1 MRNPSHASHGASSSC
16 RRHRISTM
24 GICARKVK
32 GTHEGAEEEVTLAA
46 RLGRVQRGLE
56 RNPELEDER
65 EGGHRDAGDR
75 HQWWRGRRMQWIC
88 SQHWRGVNQGRLRE
102 A

>member
-16 RRHRISTM
+16 GPRCVNTV

-32 GTHEGAEEEVTLAA
+32 GAYEGAEEEVALAA

-65 EGGHRDAGDR
+65 ESGHRDAGDG
-75 HQWWRGRRMQWIC
+75 HQWRRGRRMQWIC
-88 SQHWRGVNQGRLRE
+88 SQHGRSVNQGRLRE